1 MKKLILFAAALITA
15 ATLNAQSEYFTGNI
29 IEKDVWHYET
39 NLDII
44 VENIK
49 KNADENPKIDAGTK
63 AMVKM
68 MAKTIA
74 KNQLKIQEQ
83 QQYLTAFPE
92 GEYLVVIKTTEGT
105 TFIRKIIKISFTT
118 LP

>member
-49 KNADENPKIDAGTK
+49 KNADENPKIDRTTRTRPSK
-63 AMVKM
+63 SRPNIPLPRMSRKC
-68 MAKTIA
+68 KS
-74 KNQLKIQEQ
+74 
-83 QQYLTAFPE
+83 LTDSVAHP
-92 GEYLVVIKTTEGT
+92 TTTGSRMTASEET
-105 TFIRKIIKISFTT
+105 WWT
-118 LP
+118 P